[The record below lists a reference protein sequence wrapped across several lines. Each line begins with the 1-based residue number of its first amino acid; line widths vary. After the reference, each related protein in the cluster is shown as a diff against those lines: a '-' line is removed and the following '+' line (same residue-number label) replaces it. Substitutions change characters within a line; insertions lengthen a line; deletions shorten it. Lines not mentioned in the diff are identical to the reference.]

1 MEDLPEPLELH
12 HTDSHVTWQSRLL
25 DHIFWVL
32 SRSVLIVFIVVLALV
47 GRIPFHHLLQRDV
60 VLEREQI
67 EKERM
72 LERCK
77 LVDDLSL
84 YASKVEACFT
94 DSVGAVLDYTRTPSP
109 RSRDAAETKHRLCNS
124 AIDRLREHWGNRQVK
139 LDDNIEEYVNNL
151 IHDAEQG
158 LRVQADVLGQQP
170 EKMRPITFGAYKS
183 LVDQSVDN
191 INQYGRNCLAK
202 TERPQL
208 NEQN

>member
-1 MEDLPEPLELH
+1 MDELPEALELH
-12 HTDSHVTWQSRLL
+12 HTDTHVTWRARLL
-25 DHIFWVL
+25 DHAFWLL
-32 SRSVLIVFIVVLALV
+32 SRGLLIVFIVVLALV

-94 DSVGAVLDYTRTPSP
+94 DSVDAVLDYVRTPSSP
-109 RSRDAAETKHRLCNS
+109 LRDTAEVKHRLCNS
-124 AIDRLREHWGNRQVK
+124 AIDKLREHWGNRQVK
-139 LDDNIEEYVNNL
+139 LDDDIEEYVNNL

-158 LRVQADVLGQQP
+158 LKVQADVLGHQP
-170 EKMRPITFGAYKS
+170 EKMKPVTFGAYKC
-183 LVDQSVDN
+183 LVDRSVDN

-202 TERPQL
+202 TEASSS
-208 NEQN
+208 